1 MRTPILAGALVATAL
16 LAAGCGAGS
25 TPSPTAPSVA
35 PSPAPSGHQARHGI
49 RGTVT
54 AENGSTWTIVT
65 AKNRSFTVTVDPQT
79 AYGTK
84 KAPATAQQFPVGTL
98 VRVAGTVNGT
108 AVTAT
113 RIAAAAAPAA
123 PATPAPAPS
132 TAPAALVSA

>member
-1 MRTPILAGALVATAL
+1 MRTRILAGTLVATAL

-35 PSPAPSGHQARHGI
+35 PRPAPSGHQARHGI

-54 AENGSTWTIVT
+54 AENGSTWTVVT

-84 KAPATAQQFPVGTL
+84 NAPATAQQFPVGTQ
-98 VRVAGTVNGT
+98 VRVVGTVSGT

-113 RIAAAAAPAA
+113 RIAAAAP

-132 TAPAALVSA
+132 TAPAAVVTA